1 MESSRF
7 GGRDA
12 RCACGVQRWIEWLRG
27 PDDRD
32 SVAAGVVVDG
42 SGVDRV
48 AYVFDEHDVSSDDGG
63 TDDIA
68 GANDNCGSTGDA
80 GED

>member
-12 RCACGVQRWIEWLRG
+12 RCACGVQRWIEWFRE

-32 SVAAGVVVDG
+32 SVAAGVIVDG

-48 AYVFDEHDVSSDDGG
+48 AYVFDEHDLSSDDGG